1 MIKMMMFDFRESE
14 KEFFENNELVD
25 FDITFINEP
34 LNETTELNE
43 EELKETSI
51 ISVFRSSNLT
61 RNVLDKFHNL
71 RMIATRSYGYG
82 HIDLDYCIEHNIAV
96 LNIEQYGEEAVAQ
109 YAIALIIVLIRNM
122 LPAIIEM
129 KSHNINYE
137 HYEGRTLSNLKLGII
152 GCGEVGALVSKIA
165 HFFGMKVM
173 IYSYIQNPELEE
185 FCDFVSFDEL
195 LKESDIIS
203 LHLPYSGDNYHMLGP
218 NEFDKMKDGV
228 YIVNTARGELLD
240 IKALYDNLIKGKVK
254 AAALDV
260 LECEFLS
267 THPGEL
273 TNVIENS
280 NSNCVETALITQK
293 LFKMDNVIITPHIA
307 YNTNDSVNYLLEK
320 TFNNIRD
327 YLKGL
332 KTNRVC

>member
-1 MIKMMMFDFRESE
+1 
-14 KEFFENNELVD
+14 
-25 FDITFINEP
+25 
-34 LNETTELNE
+34 
-43 EELKETSI
+43 
-51 ISVFRSSNLT
+51 
-61 RNVLDKFHNL
+61 
-71 RMIATRSYGYG
+71 
-82 HIDLDYCIEHNIAV
+82 
-96 LNIEQYGEEAVAQ
+96 
-109 YAIALIIVLIRNM
+109 
-122 LPAIIEM
+122 
-129 KSHNINYE
+129 
-137 HYEGRTLSNLKLGII
+137 
-152 GCGEVGALVSKIA
+152 
-165 HFFGMKVM
+165 MKVM
-173 IYSYIQNPELEE
+173 IYSYMQNPELEG

-203 LHLPYSGDNYHMLGP
+203 LHLPYTGDNYHMLGP
-218 NEFDKMKDGV
+218 DEFDKMKDGV

-240 IKALYDNLIKGKVK
+240 IKAF
-254 AAALDV
+254 DV

>member
-1 MIKMMMFDFRESE
+1 
-14 KEFFENNELVD
+14 
-25 FDITFINEP
+25 
-34 LNETTELNE
+34 
-43 EELKETSI
+43 
-51 ISVFRSSNLT
+51 
-61 RNVLDKFHNL
+61 
-71 RMIATRSYGYG
+71 
-82 HIDLDYCIEHNIAV
+82 
-96 LNIEQYGEEAVAQ
+96 
-109 YAIALIIVLIRNM
+109 
-122 LPAIIEM
+122 
-129 KSHNINYE
+129 
-137 HYEGRTLSNLKLGII
+137 
-152 GCGEVGALVSKIA
+152 
-165 HFFGMKVM
+165 
-173 IYSYIQNPELEE
+173 
-185 FCDFVSFDEL
+185 
-195 LKESDIIS
+195 
-203 LHLPYSGDNYHMLGP
+203 MLGP
-218 NEFDKMKDGV
+218 DEFDKMKDGV

>member
-173 IYSYIQNPELEE
+173 IYSYMQNPELEE

-320 TFNNIRD
+320 TIQ
-327 YLKGL
+327 
-332 KTNRVC
+332 